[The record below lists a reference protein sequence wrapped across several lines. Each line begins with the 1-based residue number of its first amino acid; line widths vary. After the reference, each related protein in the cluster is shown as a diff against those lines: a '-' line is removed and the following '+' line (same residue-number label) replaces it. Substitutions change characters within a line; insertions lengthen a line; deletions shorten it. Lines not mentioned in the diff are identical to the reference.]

1 MAQEVHIRP
10 ARPDEAT
17 GIVDVVRCS
26 IDPELLDFTIYGCD
40 GIGRYVLDH
49 ILARGSGSDTT
60 YTVAC
65 EGMHVIGCAEMRL
78 DRDGLFLRYI
88 SVRPELRSRGLG
100 GLLLLRAIEES
111 GRGREGCIALDVF
124 EHNDGARRWYDRLGF
139 VCEGTAEWWEAPL
152 NGAGPRREA
161 IIGGY
166 PQAMACHR
174 RFGFG
179 RFRVVTERG
188 EYDVGLLGRG
198 WFRLTS
204 PEVLLDAPAL
214 GALRAVDDARRLLV
228 IAPGEAAAN
237 HMPSGSR
244 LVAVSHRLHSNI
256 NELARLLTRQV
267 GI

>member
-1 MAQEVHIRP
+1 MADEVHIRP

-17 GIVDVVRCS
+17 GIVDVVRCG
-26 IDPELLDFTIYGCD
+26 IDPELLDLTIYGCD
-40 GIGRYVLDH
+40 GIGRYVLDQ

-65 EGMHVIGCAEMRL
+65 EGPHVVGCAEMRL
-78 DRDGLFLRYI
+78 VRDGLFLSYI

-100 GLLLLRAIEES
+100 GLLLLRAIEQS
-111 GRGREGCIALDVF
+111 GRDQEGRIALDVF
-124 EHNDGARRWYDRLGF
+124 EHNDRARRWYDRLGF
-139 VCEGTAEWWEAPL
+139 RHEGTSEWWEAPL
-152 NGAGPRREA
+152 IGAGPRREA
-161 IIGGY
+161 LIGGY
-166 PQAMACHR
+166 PQAIACHD

-188 EYDVGLLGRG
+188 DYDIGLLGRG

-204 PEVLLDAPAL
+204 PGALLDAPAL

-228 IAPGEAAAN
+228 VAPGGSAVS

-244 LVAVSHRLHSNI
+244 QVAVIHRLHTKI
-256 NELARLLTRQV
+256 HELARLLVCKV